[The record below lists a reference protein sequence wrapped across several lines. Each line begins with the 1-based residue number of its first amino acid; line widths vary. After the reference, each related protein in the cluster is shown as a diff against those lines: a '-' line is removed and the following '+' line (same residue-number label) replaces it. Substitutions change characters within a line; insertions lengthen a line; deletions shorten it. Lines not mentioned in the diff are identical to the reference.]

1 MTAAAL
7 HGALLQVW
15 AEVSPSP
22 SPSTLEIPPEDQTSP
37 GLLGFLVTFAAALAV
52 MALGY
57 SLVRKLRKVERRGQQ
72 LEADE
77 RAATEQSGTQQ
88 SGIQQS
94 ADEQSG
100 AQQSAP
106 DRTPTERPQD
116 PDVR

>member
-77 RAATEQSGTQQ
+77 RAATEQSGAQQ
-88 SGIQQS
+88 SGTDQ
-94 ADEQSG
+94 
-100 AQQSAP
+100 
-106 DRTPTERPQD
+106 TPTERPQD